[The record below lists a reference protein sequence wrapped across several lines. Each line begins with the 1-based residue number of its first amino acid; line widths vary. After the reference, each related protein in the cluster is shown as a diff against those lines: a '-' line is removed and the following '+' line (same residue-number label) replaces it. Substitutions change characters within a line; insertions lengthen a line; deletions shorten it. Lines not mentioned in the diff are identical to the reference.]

1 MYVRIQFQYYFFK
14 DKLSFFTIFFEQK
27 VQIRSSTGL
36 PRYISVSIL
45 INGKFP
51 LHNGAKIDGK
61 Y

>member
-36 PRYISVSIL
+36 PWYISVSIL
-45 INGKFP
+45 NGKFP